1 LEIIRATADMAG
13 TLTNIAFAAK
23 RHWGYPERWITIWT
37 PLLTVSVQ
45 YIENHDTYV
54 AWEAGGPVGFYAI
67 CVDKSKSSLEHF
79 WVHPESMGK
88 GIGRRLFLHALSS
101 CRAQQMK
108 LLVIESDPNAQGFYE
123 KMGARQIGEVF
134 GEVEGLPR
142 TLPVMEITPED

>member
-13 TLTNIAFAAK
+13 TLTNIAFASK

-54 AWEAGGPVGFYAI
+54 AWEAGGAVGFYAI
-67 CVDKSKSSLEHF
+67 CVDKSKASLEHF

-88 GIGRRLFLHALSS
+88 GIGRRLIQHALSS
-101 CRAQQMK
+101 CRAQQIE

-123 KMGARQIGEVF
+123 KMGARQIGELF
-134 GEVEGLPR
+134 GDVEGLPR
-142 TLPVMEITPED
+142 TLPVLEITLND

>member
-13 TLTNIAFAAK
+13 TLTNIAFASK